1 MKVQKDLGE
10 EGIICALVNEDFLTN
25 FIFWQTHSPRHTASS
40 LDIETVDADENYGS
54 TATSSVHQPVNPRGQ
69 SFADK
74 VLPIMRQALAKMD
87 SSPQVINTPVKYKTK
102 GQTFA
107 ELICTMLENIKESFE
122 RQT

>member
-1 MKVQKDLGE
+1 MKVQKDPGE

-25 FIFWQTHSPRHTASS
+25 FIFWQTHSHRGTRQ
-40 LDIETVDADENYGS
+40 IVDADENYGS

-69 SFADK
+69 SFANK

>member
-1 MKVQKDLGE
+1 
-10 EGIICALVNEDFLTN
+10 
-25 FIFWQTHSPRHTASS
+25 
-40 LDIETVDADENYGS
+40 
-54 TATSSVHQPVNPRGQ
+54 
-69 SFADK
+69 
-74 VLPIMRQALAKMD
+74 MRQALAKMD